1 MVARPTLSVLCG
13 AVARSCCQEA
23 RWGARSE
30 DPRAWAVPAEGLI
43 RTDAEGRVLAVNLDL
58 KNPNAVEAEDH
69 RTPAEIVSGMVARE
83 AQVLDLL
90 REIEA
95 LVAERA

>member
-1 MVARPTLSVLCG
+1 
-13 AVARSCCQEA
+13 
-23 RWGARSE
+23 
-30 DPRAWAVPAEGLI
+30 LI

-58 KNPNAVEAEDH
+58 KNPNATEAEDH

-83 AQVLDLL
+83 AQVLHLL
-90 REIEA
+90 RAIEA